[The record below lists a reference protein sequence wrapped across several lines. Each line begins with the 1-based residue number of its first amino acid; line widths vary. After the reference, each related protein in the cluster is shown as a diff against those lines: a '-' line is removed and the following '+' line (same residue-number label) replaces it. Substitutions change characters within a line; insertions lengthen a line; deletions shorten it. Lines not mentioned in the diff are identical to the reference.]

1 MLASPGITNDSSL
14 LSVCTCTDWIIIAVI
29 VRMCEVNDTLAPL
42 CVGYGSSVWSC
53 QVLLSVDRSK
63 ETYEACRQWVLCAR
77 YELCL
82 KILYYEQMRTW
93 GGGGGGSTMGI
104 TNFNIRGS
112 QAQVLH
118 FVFCCHTTQI
128 IVQNIGPFLFAPI
141 QLSSQ
146 NNYS

>member
-93 GGGGGGSTMGI
+93 GGGGGGGGG
-104 TNFNIRGS
+104 RGS
-112 QAQVLH
+112 MPLQYFLNLRIVVLA
-118 FVFCCHTTQI
+118 TEL
-128 IVQNIGPFLFAPI
+128 NRGK
-141 QLSSQ
+141 
-146 NNYS
+146 